1 MNIVLNI
8 KRKFKPTLRNQ
19 VEFISAHFSDIDSLF
34 ESEAD
39 ILEADIQISY
49 MKPGKLYFLK
59 YIKDGIEIY
68 VYYSDMLK
76 NYIITSRKPTHIL
89 KQGSFED
96 FNLLFISKMDDD

>member
-1 MNIVLNI
+1 MMVGLLLKIIEKMNIVLNI

-49 MKPGKLYFLK
+49 MKPGKLFFK
-59 YIKDGIEIY
+59 I
-68 VYYSDMLK
+68 
-76 NYIITSRKPTHIL
+76 
-89 KQGSFED
+89 F
-96 FNLLFISKMDDD
+96 